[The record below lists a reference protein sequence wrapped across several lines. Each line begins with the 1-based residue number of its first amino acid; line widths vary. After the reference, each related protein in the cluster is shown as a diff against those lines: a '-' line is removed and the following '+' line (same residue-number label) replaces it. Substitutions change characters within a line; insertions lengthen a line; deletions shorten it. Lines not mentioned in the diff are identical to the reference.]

1 MKLDQDARQ
10 KVFFYLNQNILS
22 LSNEKTTVRGSENN
36 QDRFL
41 DFKRNWNI
49 TNMKGFKEKTLL
61 LTLGKVL
68 ATPKGNTAINFQ

>member
-1 MKLDQDARQ
+1 MKLDQDAGQ

-49 TNMKGFKEKTLL
+49 TKMKGFKEKTLL